1 MARIYPATIKKREK
15 ERAGERE
22 WELGITIELDGVIH
36 GCDRPGQGTSG
47 GGRQE
52 KSGGEDKDSAGLDG
66 RDRPM

>member
-47 GGRQE
+47 
-52 KSGGEDKDSAGLDG
+52 
-66 RDRPM
+66 